1 MKKLIKWALMP
12 PFATGAFTY
21 HNLNYL
27 CIAGQTYGT
36 TLNFIKRDCRL
47 YVGEVL

>member
-12 PFATGAFTY
+12 LFAVGAFTY

-27 CIAGQTYGT
+27 CIAGQDYDT
-36 TLNFIKRDCRL
+36 TLGFIKSDCNR